1 MRLALLTLAL
11 LAAAGCGRQEEVRH
25 YRAPKDPVWRILGAV
40 VPAPGATW
48 FFKLASP
55 ADRVDSVK
63 AEVLT
68 FFQKLRI
75 EDGQLRWTPPP
86 GWTEEKGSAQRE
98 ATLRFGVR
106 EPKFEISVVRFQ
118 GDGGG
123 MLANLNRWRE
133 QLGLEKVGDAELPA
147 LARKLEGAATEV
159 WVMDLSGPARPGS
172 GPRAMAKPQEATPSP
187 HHEPTLDDI
196 RAMFS
201 FERSPGWKENPT
213 PASGRIFEFRVDE
226 GGGSA
231 QITLSAL
238 QGGGDL
244 ASNVNRWRGQAGL
257 DPLAEGDIPKAAAP
271 MTFVG
276 TEAWLVEAIGRDRGI
291 VVVASLNPQF
301 SIFLKMDGAPATVQ
315 SQKAAF
321 MKVAQSFQM
330 KGRNE

>member
-1 MRLALLTLAL
+1 MRFALVTLAL
-11 LAAAGCGRQEEVRH
+11 LAAAACGRQEEVRH

-40 VPAPGATW
+40 VPAQGATW
-48 FFKLASP
+48 FFKLAAP
-55 ADRVDSVK
+55 ADRIDPMK
-63 AEVLT
+63 AEVLA

-75 EDGQLRWTPPP
+75 EDGQLRWTTPP
-86 GWTEEKGSAQRE
+86 GWTEEKGGAQRE
-98 ATLRFGVR
+98 ATLRLGGR
-106 EPKFEISVVRFQ
+106 EPKLEISIVRFQ

-123 MLANLNRWRE
+123 LLANLNRWRD

-147 LARKLEGAATEV
+147 QAQKLEGAATEI
-159 WVMDLSGPARPGS
+159 WVTDLSGPSRPGS
-172 GPRAMAKPQEATPSP
+172 GPRAMAKPQEAPP
-187 HHEPTLDDI
+187 PAHHEPTLEDI

-201 FERSPGWKENPT
+201 FDRMPDWKENPM
-213 PASGRIFEFRVDE
+213 PSNGRIFEFMVDS

-231 QITLSAL
+231 VVTLSAL

-257 DPLAEGDIPKAAAP
+257 DPLSESDIPKAAAP

-276 TEAWLVEAIGRDRGI
+276 SEAWLVEAFGRDRAI
-291 VVVASLNPQF
+291 VVVASLSPQF
-301 SIFLKMDGAPATVQ
+301 SIFFKMDGAPATVQ

-330 KGRNE
+330 KGRHE